1 MAEQFNV
8 NEILKI
14 EMESMSIYIKTGY
27 RCKECND
34 VIFGHYVFIKNE
46 MYFRC
51 KCKCSNWLVK
61 STYLNK
67 TFNKDSSVFLV

>member
-8 NEILKI
+8 NEIFEI
-14 EMESMSIYIKTGY
+14 EMESMSIFMKTGF
-27 RCKECND
+27 
-34 VIFGHYVFIKNE
+34 IFGYYVFITE

-67 TFNKDSSVFLV
+67 TFNKKSSVFLI